1 MDKRMIKMTKKTK
14 TIKLLWKKELIDH
27 SSRGWIRLLLT
38 QESWDRT
45 IISLSVVDRDDG
57 GGGDGDGGGDDVVGD
72 DGEGGGDDVVGDDG
86 EGGGGDVVGDDDDGG
101 KDDGLFTPILP
112 R

>member
-1 MDKRMIKMTKKTK
+1 MTKMDKRMIKLTKKTK

-45 IISLSVVDRDDG
+45 ILSLSPLLVVDRDDG
-57 GGGDGDGGGDDVVGD
+57 GGD

-86 EGGGGDVVGDDDDGG
+86 EGGGGDIVGDDDDGG

>member
-1 MDKRMIKMTKKTK
+1 MTKMDKRMIKLTKKPK

-45 IISLSVVDRDDG
+45 ILSLSPLLVVDRDDG
-57 GGGDGDGGGDDVVGD
+57 GGDDGDGGGD
-72 DGEGGGDDVVGDDG
+72 
-86 EGGGGDVVGDDDDGG
+86 DVVGDDDDGG

>member
-1 MDKRMIKMTKKTK
+1 MTKMDKRMITMTKKTK

-45 IISLSVVDRDDG
+45 IISLA
-57 GGGDGDGGGDDVVGD
+57 DVA
-72 DGEGGGDDVVGDDG
+72 GDDVVGDDG

-101 KDDGLFTPILP
+101 
-112 R
+112 